1 MEDRLQMETRPVMRK
16 WIVLLVIS
24 VLLLTSLACGTT
36 STSTQQSPEENQG
49 QTGPTKTAAPTKTPK
64 PTSTPTPAP
73 VGLSRSNPFP
83 GTDVVSVPNWDVQ
96 IMEIKRGDA
105 AWTDIQAA
113 NMFNEAA
120 PEGME
125 YLLLRIHVKS
135 TYADSEEH
143 SIGGCDFDVT
153 GDNLI
158 NYTCGISSVVE
169 PDPQLDATLFSGG
182 ESEGWVA
189 FLVGQGETNL
199 ILVVDETMNFDSDAK
214 RYIAIDEGA
223 SVSVSSDLA
232 GIDPTDSGKDRNAPV
247 SMSEK
252 VITEDWELSVIEV
265 IRGDEAWTMV
275 QEANQFNDPPLDG
288 FEYIAV
294 KLHLRYIG
302 TKDEATYVDNSYFK
316 TTGSAGILHD
326 SPFVVVPD
334 PALDASLYPG
344 GECEGWIV
352 VQASKGETNVSLI
365 FEPLFDFGDG
375 NKRFILIEP

>member
-1 MEDRLQMETRPVMRK
+1 MCPRSTRFYKRFERCLHRK
-16 WIVLLVIS
+16 
-24 VLLLTSLACGTT
+24 
-36 STSTQQSPEENQG
+36 
-49 QTGPTKTAAPTKTPK
+49 K
-64 PTSTPTPAP
+64 
-73 VGLSRSNPFP
+73 
-83 GTDVVSVPNWDVQ
+83 
-96 IMEIKRGDA
+96 
-105 AWTDIQAA
+105 
-113 NMFNEAA
+113 
-120 PEGME
+120 
-125 YLLLRIHVKS
+125 
-135 TYADSEEH
+135 
-143 SIGGCDFDVT
+143 
-153 GDNLI
+153 
-158 NYTCGISSVVE
+158 
-169 PDPQLDATLFSGG
+169 
-182 ESEGWVA
+182 
-189 FLVGQGETNL
+189 
-199 ILVVDETMNFDSDAK
+199 NFDSDAK

-334 PALDASLYPG
+334 PALDASL
-344 GECEGWIV
+344 
-352 VQASKGETNVSLI
+352 
-365 FEPLFDFGDG
+365 
-375 NKRFILIEP
+375 